1 MAMIIDDASV
11 SHRGRGQFK
20 QVKISVDKEIASA
33 FKKTC
38 ADSNVSMAA
47 TITNFMADYTGTAAN
62 RRHMPDYST
71 KRRRRAVIRKY
82 IKGLVQIKDHEESYR
97 DAIPAN
103 LEGSIVYENAE
114 EAVAMLE
121 EVLELLEAY

>member
-1 MAMIIDDASV
+1 MITDVTPVNQCGSNLC
-11 SHRGRGQFK
+11 K

-47 TITNFMADYTGTAAN
+47 TISKFMAEYTGTAAN

-71 KRRRRAVIRKY
+71 KRQRRAVIRKY
-82 IKGLVQIKDHEESYR
+82 IKGLEQIKDHEESYR